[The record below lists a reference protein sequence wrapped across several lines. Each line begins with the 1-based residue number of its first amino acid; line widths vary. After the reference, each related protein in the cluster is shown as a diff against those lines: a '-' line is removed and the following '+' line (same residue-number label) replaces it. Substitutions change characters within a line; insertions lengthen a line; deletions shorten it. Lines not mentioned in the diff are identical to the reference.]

1 MAKEGMRR
9 FKPGDGMDKKKKYNK
24 NKVQPVSELQG
35 HAKENNRKIDEKWY
49 VIITIRYNLIID

>member
-35 HAKENNRKIDEKWY
+35 HAKENNRKIDEK
-49 VIITIRYNLIID
+49 